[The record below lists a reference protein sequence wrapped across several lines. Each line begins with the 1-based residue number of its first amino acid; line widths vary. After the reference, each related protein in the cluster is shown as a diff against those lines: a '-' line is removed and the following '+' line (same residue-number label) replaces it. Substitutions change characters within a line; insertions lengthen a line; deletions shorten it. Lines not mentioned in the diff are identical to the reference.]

1 MVREYEI
8 LTENFFSI
16 LILVTYFL
24 ANYRG
29 FRPMVCL
36 SLFYINT
43 NKAIFFI
50 LDSNSLER

>member
-43 NKAIFFI
+43 NKAIFLKISFK
-50 LDSNSLER
+50 

>member
-16 LILVTYFL
+16 LILVTHFL
-24 ANYRG
+24 VNYRG

>member
-16 LILVTYFL
+16 LILVPHFL

-29 FRPMVCL
+29 FRSMVCL

-43 NKAIFFI
+43 NKAN
-50 LDSNSLER
+50 L